1 MSFTD
6 IEINGMQ
13 GNIGKLMF
21 VLVKENV
28 KINKKFPGTYSMITG
43 NTKNVYIPVTCTNT
57 ENIGRIEN
65 KWLKYLEN
73 NKEYTALNIYLKF

>member
-1 MSFTD
+1 MKYSD

-13 GNIGKLMF
+13 GNAGELMF
-21 VLVKENV
+21 ILVKENA
-28 KINKKFPGTYSMITG
+28 KINKMYPGTYSIITG

-65 KWLKYLEN
+65 KLSKYLN
-73 NKEYTALNIYLKF
+73 NITEYNAVYIDV